1 MASVWQSTSRRFLVR
16 FVIGLLAVS
25 LPVTT
30 LVVILVTNKAEQN
43 LEQVS
48 RARLEGRAT
57 STVDRFE
64 RWLAERKGDL
74 AGLAAVIPPT
84 MKPAEAKQLVKVA
97 VPAFPEFGA
106 MAVLDAGGQVIAA
119 SDPASMAGVSAEPWV
134 REALAGKASIS
145 PLEPPPGGGA
155 VHWFVA
161 QPVLGPGGKTSLVV
175 VGDMSQADLRP
186 LLGRTD
192 AISQAETQLV
202 DAQKRLITS
211 TLAVP
216 AGQRLTARD
225 LVARGGFR
233 STVNLPA
240 VDLALAGQ
248 TGAGGAGSGGGDS
261 FAGWAPLRSLGWAVV
276 ARANADEMLGPVG
289 TQRRI
294 GASMLALAAVLMA
307 GFAIVFGRREAAK
320 LLSENQATGARV
332 NANAT
337 ELSSASEELAAT
349 TTEQTAAVTESSATL
364 EELARTSAS
373 IAETVDRVAVQAL
386 DTAENLGE
394 AEQDIR
400 QTSQRT
406 AALAKRVDEIGGI
419 LELINEIADQT
430 NLLALNAAIEAAR
443 AGEDGRGFA
452 VVADEVRRLAE
463 RSKTSAAD
471 IATIV
476 EGIQAETNATV
487 MAMEKGSR
495 QMQQSLH
502 LLEQVTEAAEQVRL
516 TTQQQRVATEQAVE
530 TMEQLT
536 GASRQVSATARQI
549 AASAV
554 SLATVASRL
563 EGSRLA
569 HEVGASGGSGPA
581 DGHRPFGGED
591 PRRPDALVGQAG
603 RRD

>member
-1 MASVWQSTSRRFLVR
+1 MASVWQSTSRRFLIR

-30 LVVILVTNKAEQN
+30 LVVVMVTNKAQEN

-48 RARLEGRAT
+48 RTRMEGRAT
-57 STVDRFE
+57 GTVDRFE
-64 RWLAERKGDL
+64 RWLAERRGDL
-74 AGLAAVIPPT
+74 AGIGTVIPPT
-84 MKPAEAKQLVKVA
+84 ITAAQSKQLVVA
-97 VPAFPEFGA
+97 AKPAFPEFSTL
-106 MAVLDAGGQVIAA
+106 AVLDGQGKLLATSQPLPVADL
-119 SDPASMAGVSAEPWV
+119 SSTPWV
-134 REALAGKASIS
+134 RQAIAGQPSIS
-145 PLEPPPGGGA
+145 ELDANGP
-155 VHWFVA
+155 VVTWYMA
-161 QPVLGPGGKTSLVV
+161 QPVLAPGGRTGAILI
-175 VGDMSQADLRP
+175 GDLTQADLRP
-186 LLGRTD
+186 LLGRVDT
-192 AISQAETQLV
+192 ISGAETLLV
-202 DAQKRLITS
+202 DGQRRLIAS
-211 TLAVP
+211 SGFVP
-216 AGQRLTARD
+216 ENQRLTARD
-225 LVARGGFR
+225 LIGHGGLR
-233 STVNLPA
+233 STVNLAA
-240 VDLALAGQ
+240 VDRALAGPS
-248 TGAGGAGSGGGDS
+248 GAGGKGSGGGDS
-261 FAGWAPLRSLGWAVV
+261 YAGWAPLPSLGWGVV
-276 ARANADEMLGPVG
+276 TRASAAEMLGPV
-289 TQRRI
+289 TAQRRI
-294 GASMLALAAVLMA
+294 GAAMLVVAAVLL
-307 GFAIVFGRREAAK
+307 GLFAFVFGRREAAK

-349 TTEQTAAVTESSATL
+349 TTQQTAAVTESSATL

-373 IAETVDRVAVQAL
+373 IADTVDRVAGQAL

-406 AALAKRVDEIGGI
+406 AALAKRVDEIGAI

-452 VVADEVRRLAE
+452 VVAEEVRRLAE

-476 EGIQAETNATV
+476 EGIQSETNATV
-487 MAMEKGSR
+487 MAMEKGAR

-563 EGSRLA
+563 EGTRGQPRLA
-569 HEVGASGGSGPA
+569 PDDGAGQPGGQQRS
-581 DGHRPFGGED
+581 DL
-591 PRRPDALVGQAG
+591 LVAPGQ
-603 RRD
+603 RER